1 MRTNVAITGVLSL
14 AAIVAWARDDGAQTM
29 RAEVEAMRPA
39 RQAWREI
46 PWMSCPLEAV
56 AAARKAGKPILVWVF
71 LGNPNDE
78 RC

>member
-1 MRTNVAITGVLSL
+1 MKRFAAWGLTAIL
-14 AAIVAWARDDGAQTM
+14 ASFALAREDGPQGM

-39 RQAWREI
+39 KQAWREI
-46 PWMSCPLEAV
+46 PWKSCPLEAV

-71 LGNPNDE
+71 LGNPSDE